1 MSSTLA
7 ELTRAPGLCRYR
19 VVACER
25 CRNNV
30 IDGESSRAFDEPAD
44 SQRHRQ
50 PNFRY
55 LAGALKFTFRKF
67 SRRHVVV
74 ARSNCFVGQKPPKCG
89 AMRRKFLQ
97 SCAFE
102 MSFVA

>member
-30 IDGESSRAFDEPAD
+30 IDGQSSCAFDEPAD

-67 SRRHVVV
+67 
-74 ARSNCFVGQKPPKCG
+74 
-89 AMRRKFLQ
+89 
-97 SCAFE
+97 
-102 MSFVA
+102 

>member
-67 SRRHVVV
+67 
-74 ARSNCFVGQKPPKCG
+74 
-89 AMRRKFLQ
+89 
-97 SCAFE
+97 
-102 MSFVA
+102 